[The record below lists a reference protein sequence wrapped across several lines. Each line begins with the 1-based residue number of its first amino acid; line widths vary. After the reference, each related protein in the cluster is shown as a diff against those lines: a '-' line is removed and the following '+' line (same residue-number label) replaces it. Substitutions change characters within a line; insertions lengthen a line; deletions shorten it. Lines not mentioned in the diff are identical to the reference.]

1 VATAVGARKKAA
13 ILMPRMGRTPPR
25 QAADSRAPRREA
37 RRSRRDTYWTLATR
51 PLHIFVFLAP
61 FIAAYEIGAATVLGP
76 HAAGIETIRAHER
89 LARALDVLGVA
100 GAFLPWVVLVTILLV
115 AHFMARDPWR
125 IRPGVVLGMLFE
137 SAALT
142 LPLLVLAAVLFRFD
156 PGAAPP
162 AMAQTVPLSD
172 LPWTARGVL
181 SIGAGLY
188 EELVFRMIL
197 LAAVHM
203 VLADFARVRS
213 DISAAVAI
221 TVSAIAFALYHDL
234 SADGAALAQS
244 AFYVLAGVY
253 FGAVYA
259 VRGFGVVVGAHA
271 IYDFMVLVVL

>member
-1 VATAVGARKKAA
+1 V
-13 ILMPRMGRTPPR
+13 PRERRTF
-25 QAADSRAPRREA
+25 
-37 RRSRRDTYWTLATR
+37 RRDTYWTLATR
-51 PLHIFVFLAP
+51 PLHILVFLAP
-61 FIAAYEIGAATVLGP
+61 LIAAYEIGAAAVLGP

-100 GAFLPWVVLVTILLV
+100 GAFLPWVVLVTILIV
-115 AHFMARDPWR
+115 AHIMARDPLR
-125 IRPGVVLGMLFE
+125 IRPGVLLGMLGE

-142 LPLLVLAAVLFRFD
+142 LPLLVLAALLFRLEPD
-156 PGAAPP
+156 ALPP
-162 AMAQTVPLSD
+162 AMPQEAGAVALSD
-172 LPWTARGVL
+172 LPWTARAVL

-203 VLADFARVRS
+203 VLSDFVRIRS
-213 DISAAVAI
+213 DISAGIAI
-221 TVSAIAFALYHDL
+221 AISAIAFALYHDL
-234 SADGAALAQS
+234 AADGTALAQS

-271 IYDFMVLVVL
+271 LYDFMVLVVL